1 MRCGRSR
8 LVCFQSKWVGFVQ
21 SWDSSASESFG
32 RVRTAAF
39 SISLSILKNPFHMN
53 RCIDK
58 SIAVLGGQAGSCLA
72 LHRSIASDLE
82 RCFERLRPLLSRVL
96 AARRRRQPKQQE
108 EDTKEERRFF
118 PPYPGTLQKKK
129 PPPCSV

>member
-1 MRCGRSR
+1 MG
-8 LVCFQSKWVGFVQ
+8 LV
-21 SWDSSASESFG
+21 SATESFG

-53 RCIDK
+53 RCIDR

-96 AARRRRQPKQQE
+96 AEGGGSRSSKKKIRNMK
-108 EDTKEERRFF
+108 ERRKAIFS
-118 PPYPGTLQKKK
+118 PPYPATSEKTSTLFCLKKAAAAAAFS
-129 PPPCSV
+129 SVKGAA